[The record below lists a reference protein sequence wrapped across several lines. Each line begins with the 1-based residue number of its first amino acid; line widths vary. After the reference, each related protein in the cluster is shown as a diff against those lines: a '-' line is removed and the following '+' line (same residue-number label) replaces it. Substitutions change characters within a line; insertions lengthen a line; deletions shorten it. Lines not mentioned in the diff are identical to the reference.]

1 MIIGK
6 YLPALVLASA
16 MSFFAYDIIS
26 DVANDGDSLLHIAVE
41 LLVFVAISFVLFR
54 ELQHVKSLQKG
65 IKNER
70 SKTARLAGE
79 LLSVIR
85 DQFSQWNLSPSESDV
100 ALFLIKGLLIFGV
113 LFAVNSALHSYLIV
127 SYADEAGVSLDVGF
141 YYMAN
146 AMGRL
151 LGTVLSGSVFQVWGL
166 PACLWISS
174 IFIGISAVV
183 ALLLPRHP
191 DLPDDTVASSQ

>member
-1 MIIGK
+1 MNTGK

-41 LLVFVAISFVLFR
+41 LLVFVAISLVLFR

-65 IKNER
+65 IKKER

-100 ALFLIKGLLIFGV
+100 ALFLIKGLSMKEI
-113 LFAVNSALHSYLIV
+113 
-127 SYADEAGVSLDVGF
+127 ADARNVKEKTV
-141 YYMAN
+141 
-146 AMGRL
+146 RL
-151 LGTVLSGSVFQVWGL
+151 Q
-166 PACLWISS
+166 ASS
-174 IFIGISAVV
+174 IYAKSGCEGRHEFAAYFIE
-183 ALLLPRHP
+183 
-191 DLPDDTVASSQ
+191 DLMSEL